1 MSTFTVV
8 LTDRRDDAA
17 LDPETQLCTGVSLR
31 EALNAIRKYGVHHTE
46 ANLTGVLLK
55 QDGATPKLTRTNGTL
70 FLVVMRYSIE
80 KPEQAC
86 PGLLCATRE
95 VAEAWVTGEIDANP
109 DEEMWEHDY
118 TDAVAVPGKVRL
130 LYSIIE
136 MPVVSS
142 IAEAEDEPDDEPTL
156 EQEES

>member
-1 MSTFTVV
+1 MSTFTVI

-31 EALNAIRKYGVHHTE
+31 EALNAVRKYGVQHTE

-55 QDGATPKLTRTNGTL
+55 QDGAAPKLTRTDGTL

-80 KPEQAC
+80 NPEQAC

-95 VAEAWVTGEIDANP
+95 VAEAWVAGEIAANP
-109 DEEMWEHDY
+109 DEEMWDHDY
-118 TDAVAVPGKVRL
+118 TDDVAVPGMVRL

-142 IAEAEDEPDDEPTL
+142 IAEADEATGQAPAL